1 LSFLFINFTY
11 QPSHELFINTLV
23 HMLPTLPF
31 SLYQHVYGSLTNTYI
46 IMLPRRELRKKGIV
60 MLQVVV
66 HFICKW
72 IMLLP
77 SLFFNP
83 KISLAQKENKGIV
96 NILLREHVKGI
107 AHVQQAN

>member
-1 LSFLFINFTY
+1 
-11 QPSHELFINTLV
+11 
-23 HMLPTLPF
+23 
-31 SLYQHVYGSLTNTYI
+31 
-46 IMLPRRELRKKGIV
+46 

-107 AHVQQAN
+107 AHVQQAK

>member
-1 LSFLFINFTY
+1 
-11 QPSHELFINTLV
+11 
-23 HMLPTLPF
+23 
-31 SLYQHVYGSLTNTYI
+31 
-46 IMLPRRELRKKGIV
+46 MLPRRELRKKGIV

-107 AHVQQAN
+107 AHVQQAK